1 MPIIEGAKARVPL
14 ISGAG
19 APTANV
25 TGLGLARMGDTYLN
39 TTSGTLYVVTA
50 TDKTTTIAWAVVGA
64 QAGP

>member
-14 ISGAG
+14 LSGTG

-25 TGLGLARMGDTYLN
+25 TGLGLARQGDIYLN
-39 TTSGTLYVVTA
+39 VTSGTHYVCTA
-50 TDKTTTIAWAVVGA
+50 TDKTTTITWVVVGA